1 MIHEDGRLMLT
12 DFGFATAFQTGKLLH
27 TACGSPNYAAPEI
40 IFDTFGYDG
49 FAADVWSLGVVL
61 YGMLCGCLPYD
72 DDHHR
77 RLQASEHQRQNP
89 GTMIAED
96 ETPPMNVRCL
106 YNYIVSSP
114 LQFPASCGHI
124 DILAV
129 DLLRCMLQPDP
140 IKRITI
146 SEIWQHPWLNN

>member
-1 MIHEDGRLMLT
+1 MLT
-12 DFGFATAFQTGKLLH
+12 DFGFATSFQNGQLLH

-40 IFDTFGYDG
+40 IFDAMGYDG
-49 FAADVWSLGVVL
+49 CAADVWSLGVVL

-72 DDHHR
+72 DDQHR
-77 RLQASEHQRQNP
+77 RLQLAEHQKTH
-89 GTMIAED
+89 GVTVEED
-96 ETPPMNVRCL
+96 SETPPINVRCL

-114 LQFPASCGHI
+114 LQFPINCGSV

-129 DLLRCMLQPDP
+129 DLLRSMLQPDP

-146 SEIWQHPWLNN
+146 AEIWKHPWLN